1 MREDVWGGGS
11 SGLAAESWSVSDG
24 KLALPQRLVVEL
36 GPEPHPR
43 AEQSSEQTL
52 VVVVVVVVIL
62 LLLIRHPSIRKLLLL
77 CISRSLRIPLLLL
90 LLVLLIRILLLLI
103 LRVERILLLIELL
116 IDEIT
121 LLLLERFIVV
131 NRNFFHFGVRI
142 RLAVVPRV
150 VRIVAIVFT

>member
-1 MREDVWGGGS
+1 MREDVWGGGG
-11 SGLAAESWSVSDG
+11 SGLEAEPWSVSDG

-52 VVVVVVVVIL
+52 VVVVIL
-62 LLLIRHPSIRKLLLL
+62 LLVIRHPSIRKLLLL

-121 LLLLERFIVV
+121 LLLLERYIVV

-142 RLAVVPRV
+142 RLPVVPRV